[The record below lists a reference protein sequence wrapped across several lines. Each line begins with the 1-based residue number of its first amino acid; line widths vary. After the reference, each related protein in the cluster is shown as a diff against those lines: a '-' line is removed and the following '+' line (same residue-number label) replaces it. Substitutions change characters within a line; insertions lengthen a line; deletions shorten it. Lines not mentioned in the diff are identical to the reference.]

1 MRDRYG
7 VCQVADCA
15 YRGVGVDHLQQPAL
29 LERFSI
35 IQRRNKRLKAARLK
49 PGRIIVDLVDDVIS
63 GLGEGFLGIV
73 GYDQTPKAARETNV
87 IDRPVRLSELGDI
100 AIV

>member
-1 MRDRYG
+1 MSYRHS
-7 VCQVADCA
+7 VCQVADRA

-29 LERFSI
+29 LERFSM
-35 IQRRNKRLKAARLK
+35 IQRRSKRLKAARLK
-49 PGRIIVDLVDDVIS
+49 LRRIIVDLVDDVIS

-87 IDRPVRLSELGDI
+87 INRPVRLSEFGDKRS
-100 AIV
+100 